1 MKKKYQLKNTK
12 VPQLYEKIFKYD
24 RVPKIVFD
32 EKPAKGSLP
41 EDFWVTCT
49 TFRDGQQ
56 ARPPYTI
63 EQIVTLYKLMHKLG
77 GKNGIIR
84 QSEFFLYSDKDKQ
97 AVDACRELG
106 YKYPEITGWIR
117 AKKEDF
123 KLVKQM
129 GLKET
134 GILTSASDYHIFL
147 KLGKNRKQAMQD
159 YLEVVDAAL
168 AEGIIPRCHLEDI
181 TRADFYGF
189 VLPFVQEL
197 MERSRKAKIPVK
209 IRACDTLGYGLPFPD
224 ASLPRGVPKIIRGL
238 IEEAGVPSQ
247 LLEWHGHNDFHKVL
261 VNATVAWLYGC
272 SAANGALIGFGE
284 RTGNPPIEAL
294 IIEYISLKGDFC
306 GIDTKVITE
315 IGDYF
320 KKEIKADIPA
330 NYPFVGDEFN
340 VTRAGIH
347 ADGSIKNERI
357 YNIFDTRK
365 LLDRPIG
372 VSITDKSGTAGIA
385 YWINSFFE
393 LSEKKKV
400 SKTHRG
406 VKRIYEWVMAEY
418 ENHRVTSISNSEM
431 IEVTKRYLPN
441 LFISEIDALK
451 AKAKELALD
460 LISDLVKRNEII
472 SMNPKKQNPILR
484 EVVNSNPFIEL
495 IYVTDKE
502 GKKIT
507 KTITQKS
514 HSKHYQEKLP
524 EYGDFSDRD
533 WFIEA
538 LKRQRVYFT
547 APYLSRVIDQL
558 CITVSVP
565 VNNQE
570 GKVLGVLGIDIKV
583 DDLVKA

>member
-1 MKKKYQLKNTK
+1 MGKKYKLKNVKTPK
-12 VPQLYEKIFKYD
+12 LYEEIFRYD

-32 EKPAKGSLP
+32 KKSAKPGLP
-41 EDFWVTCT
+41 EDFWITCT

-56 ARPPYTI
+56 ARPPYTV

-84 QSEFFLYSDKDKQ
+84 QSEFFLYSDKDKE
-97 AVDACRELG
+97 AVDACRKLG
-106 YKYPEITGWIR
+106 VKYPEITGWIR

-129 GLKET
+129 DLKET

-147 KLGKNRKQAMQD
+147 KLGKNRKQAMQS

-168 AEGIIPRCHLEDI
+168 AEGIVPRCHLEDI

-189 VLPFVQEL
+189 VLPFVQAL
-197 MERSRKAKIPVK
+197 MERSRQAKMPVK
-209 IRACDTLGYGLPFPD
+209 IRACDTLGYGLPFPN
-224 ASLPRGVPKIIRGL
+224 ASLPRGVPKLIRGL
-238 IEEAGVPSQ
+238 INEGGVPSE

-261 VNATVAWLYGC
+261 VNATAAWLYGC
-272 SAANGALIGFGE
+272 CAANGALLGFGE

-294 IIEYISLKGDFC
+294 IIEYISLRGDFY

-365 LLDRPIG
+365 LLSRPIG

-406 VKRIYEWVMAEY
+406 VKKIYEWVMAEY

-431 IEVTKRYLPN
+431 VEVTKRYLPN
-441 LFISEIDALK
+441 LFISEIEALQD
-451 AKAKELALD
+451 KAKELASD
-460 LISDLVKRNEII
+460 LIVDLVKRDEIV
-472 SMNPKKQNPILR
+472 SMNPKKQNPVLR
-484 EVVNSNPFIEL
+484 EVINGNPFIDL
-495 IYVTDKE
+495 IYVTDKK

-507 KTITQKS
+507 KTITQRS
-514 HSKHYQEKLP
+514 YSKQYQEKLP
-524 EYGDFSDRD
+524 EYGDFSDRE

-538 LKRQRVYFT
+538 IKSQKVYFS
-547 APYLSRVIDQL
+547 APYMSRVIDLL
-558 CITVSVP
+558 CITVSAP
-565 VNNQE
+565 VINEE
-570 GKVLGVLGIDIKV
+570 GKVLGILGIDIKV